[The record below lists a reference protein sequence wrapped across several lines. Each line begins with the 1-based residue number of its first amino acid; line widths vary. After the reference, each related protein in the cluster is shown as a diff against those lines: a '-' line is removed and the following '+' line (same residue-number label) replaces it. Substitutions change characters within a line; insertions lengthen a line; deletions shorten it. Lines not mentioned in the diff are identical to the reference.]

1 MSTWYLGPLG
11 DLRPL
16 VCPDTDVKINDVR
29 YGGIHQGLSGA
40 RTMDVTGL
48 RSEIEMEFSFLD
60 QDEYQWLDLLHSRTV
75 PGPHWLINPL
85 RKNRLSQQAT
95 RLVVTPFG
103 KAGVRPPVGARVGV
117 PLSAPS
123 ALGFRP
129 RTVFVWDW
137 TDQSPRV
144 VFDYGKLIPVLPNET
159 LSGSVWLRA
168 DTGSITGS
176 TLQFEW
182 FDIAGEP
189 VSGTPS
195 TSSSSFSLSNGT
207 WARQALEAVAPP
219 AGAVSCRFSVVIGT
233 LSDPDDTTLAFTA
246 PQVEAGESATDFEVG
261 GGAPMVLI
269 DQLETESPRYPYRN
283 VTLKMLEA

>member
-1 MSTWYLGPLG
+1 
-11 DLRPL
+11 
-16 VCPDTDVKINDVR
+16 
-29 YGGIHQGLSGA
+29 
-40 RTMDVTGL
+40 
-48 RSEIEMEFSFLD
+48 
-60 QDEYQWLDLLHSRTV
+60 
-75 PGPHWLINPL
+75 
-85 RKNRLSQQAT
+85 
-95 RLVVTPFG
+95 
-103 KAGVRPPVGARVGV
+103 GARVGV

-144 VFDYGKLIPVLPNET
+144 VFDYGKLIPVLPNEA
-159 LSGSVWLRA
+159 LSGSGWLRA

-207 WARQALEAVAPP
+207 WARQVFEDVEPP
-219 AGAVSCRFSVVIGT
+219 ARAVSCRLSVVIGT
-233 LSDPDDTTLAFTA
+233 PSDPDDTTLAFTA
-246 PQVEAGESATDFEVG
+246 PPVEAGDSATDLQVG
-261 GGAPMVLI
+261 RGAPRVLPG
-269 DQLETESPRYPYRN
+269 QLHTESPR
-283 VTLKMLEA
+283 